1 MPSSFLVA
9 RAIWLRQQIK
19 GDFRVAQ
26 AREGKMS
33 TPQQGPRGLADR
45 LREGISGLPPS
56 GEAYEQDH
64 GGGHGASVTVRTAT
78 HRGHEIRIETTYRIT
93 IDGEEFAGPLEVL
106 DNGAV
111 HYHGLPQYAVPSAV
125 ELMKRVIDYFGT
137 EPPAEDELGGDDGHD
152 GHPTQHH

>member
-1 MPSSFLVA
+1 
-9 RAIWLRQQIK
+9 
-19 GDFRVAQ
+19 
-26 AREGKMS
+26 MS
-33 TPQQGPRGLADR
+33 TPQQGPRSLADR
-45 LREGISGLPPS
+45 LRAGISGLPPS
-56 GEAYEQDH
+56 SPYEDHH
-64 GGGHGASVTVRTAT
+64 GGGHGTSVTVRTAT

-137 EPPAEDELGGDDGHD
+137 QPPADDELGGDDGHD
-152 GHPTQHH
+152 GHSPQHH

>member
-1 MPSSFLVA
+1 
-9 RAIWLRQQIK
+9 
-19 GDFRVAQ
+19 
-26 AREGKMS
+26 MS
-33 TPQQGPRGLADR
+33 TPQEGPRSLADR
-45 LREGISGLPPS
+45 LRAGISGLPPS
-56 GEAYEQDH
+56 RGAYEDHH

-106 DNGAV
+106 DRGAV

-137 EPPAEDELGGDDGHD
+137 EPPADDELGGDDGHD

>member
-1 MPSSFLVA
+1 MPSLFLVA
-9 RAIWLRQQIK
+9 RAIWLRQRIK
-19 GDFRVAQ
+19 GDFRAAQ

-33 TPQQGPRGLADR
+33 TPQQRPRGLADR

>member
-1 MPSSFLVA
+1 
-9 RAIWLRQQIK
+9 
-19 GDFRVAQ
+19 
-26 AREGKMS
+26 MS
-33 TPQQGPRGLADR
+33 TPEQGPQSLADR
-45 LREGISGLPPS
+45 LRAGISGLPPS
-56 GEAYEQDH
+56 RGPYEDHH
-64 GGGHGASVTVRTAT
+64 GGGHGASVTVRTVT

-125 ELMKRVIDYFGT
+125 ELMKRVIDYFGI

>member
-111 HYHGLPQYAVPSAV
+111 H
-125 ELMKRVIDYFGT
+125 LMKRVIDYFGT